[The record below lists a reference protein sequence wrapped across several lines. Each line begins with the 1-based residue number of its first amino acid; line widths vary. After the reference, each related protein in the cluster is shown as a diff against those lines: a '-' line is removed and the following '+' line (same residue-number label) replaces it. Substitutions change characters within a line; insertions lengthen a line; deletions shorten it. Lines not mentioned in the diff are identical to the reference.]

1 MRDCKTCKHYVL
13 QKNKNIYSCEKWE
26 CEYEQKL
33 TPREWLSTF
42 NTNSATECYTAV
54 QRLKAEVEE

>member
-13 QKNKNIYSCEKWE
+13 QNGIYSCEKWE
-26 CEYEQKL
+26 CSYEQKL
-33 TPREWLSTF
+33 TPSEWLSTF
-42 NTNSATECYTAV
+42 NTESATECYTAV